1 MRSIWSGAITLS
13 LINIPVHLGS
23 TTKDNGL
30 SLRLVR
36 QSDGSRIKYPTIAE
50 ADGREVQWNEIGKG
64 YDAPDGS
71 LVVLSQDEV
80 KKVHGP
86 KNRVAEILMFT
97 EAASIPPLAVKSSY
111 WVEPDTG
118 GAKTYALL
126 AGALQDTGKV
136 AVLTFS
142 MREKEAVAVLRA
154 HDGYLA
160 LETLEW
166 DANMTR
172 PDFPAP
178 AQTASAA
185 DQSLALKLI
194 ADMSGKYDHAAQAN
208 RSDDAV
214 MEIIQKR
221 IEAGQVIKAPANPD
235 APHRG
240 MPANLTASLQAAV
253 DAQRAKTAPVPAK
266 PRATRARKAA

>member
-36 QSDGSRIKYPTIAE
+36 QSDGSRIKYPKIAE
-50 ADGREVQWNEIGKG
+50 ADGKEVPWHEIGKG

-80 KKVHGP
+80 RNVHGE
-86 KNRVAEILMFT
+86 KNRTAEITMFT
-97 EAASIPPLAVKSSY
+97 DAGNIPPLAVKSSY
-111 WVEPDTG
+111 WVEPETG

-126 AGALQDTGKV
+126 AGALQDAGEV

-142 MREKEAVAVLRA
+142 MREKEAVAILRA

-166 DANMTR
+166 DANMVR
-172 PDFPAP
+172 PDFAAP
-178 AQTASAA
+178 PQTASKA
-185 DQSLALKLI
+185 DQELAAKLI
-194 ADMSGKYDHAAQAN
+194 ADMTGKYDHTTQVN
-208 RSDDAV
+208 KSDDAV
-214 MEIIQKR
+214 MAVIQGK
-221 IEAGQVIKAPANPD
+221 IETGQVIKPPASPGAPR
-235 APHRG
+235 RG
-240 MPANLTASLQAAV
+240 MPADLTASLQAAV
-253 DAQRAKTAPVPAK
+253 DAQKGKVTPKRTTRAKS
-266 PRATRARKAA
+266 AA